1 MLETIPRPIRVA
13 TYLYKFKDIAFTK
26 KHLCANPTKAE
37 TAYPV
42 HIYHLNQNKLGQ
54 SSGLNT
60 MDTIA
65 RANEQRVTVA
75 PKAKSL
81 PFAAATPMIVGDD
94 QQEAA
99 AWRTQRPGASPRPP
113 RR

>member
-42 HIYHLNQNKLGQ
+42 HIYHLNQGNEPDK
-54 SSGLNT
+54 SSAPNATATSIL
-60 MDTIA
+60 
-65 RANEQRVTVA
+65 RV
-75 PKAKSL
+75 
-81 PFAAATPMIVGDD
+81 
-94 QQEAA
+94 
-99 AWRTQRPGASPRPP
+99 
-113 RR
+113 